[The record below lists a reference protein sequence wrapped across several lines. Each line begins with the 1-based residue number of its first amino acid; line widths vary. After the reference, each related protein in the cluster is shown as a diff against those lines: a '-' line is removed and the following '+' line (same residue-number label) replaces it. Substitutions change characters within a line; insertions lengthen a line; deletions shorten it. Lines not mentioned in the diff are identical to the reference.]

1 MTQFQAAAPVLVE
14 AAIDEAGKAAE
25 LKVRCRQ
32 QAGKNIV
39 VFHLPALIERIE
51 ADLQCFIETVR
62 QTQAERAVAVGVI
75 VGIGAETVSGGVDAG
90 CLVQA
95 APR

>member
-1 MTQFQAAAPVLVE
+1 MLVE

-25 LKVRCRQ
+25 LKVRSWLHSCEV
-32 QAGKNIV
+32 IL
-39 VFHLPALIERIE
+39 HLPPLIERIE